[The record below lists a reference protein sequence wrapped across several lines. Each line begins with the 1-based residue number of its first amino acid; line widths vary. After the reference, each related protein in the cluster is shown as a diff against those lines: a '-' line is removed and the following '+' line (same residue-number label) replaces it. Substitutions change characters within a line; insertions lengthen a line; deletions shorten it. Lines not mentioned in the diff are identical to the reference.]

1 VDHSVLAELPD
12 GVVDQVAPQGR
23 STNQQSA
30 DADDGTV
37 GLRAGALALRRW
49 CFPAEPYARVALFR
63 TIIYLFVIFDIR
75 RLVNDVVPKGYVP
88 AELYQPVLIPR
99 VLHLPAPSPFI
110 VHTLQA
116 VLVGGCL
123 LAAAGFLPRLAG
135 WAVALAFTWWLF
147 IDMSYGKVD
156 HDHLALLVAL
166 YVLPTIGPSVAR
178 PRSPRVGPV
187 ALAPR
192 YVLGR
197 PRTSST
203 PGSLRPRQSSSGP
216 RATVKGPPTRDTSG
230 TRGDRRWAA
239 GDIWRRW
246 VATSG
251 WHDMVR
257 TEAVG
262 WALRCVQVAVV
273 ATYFLSAWAKIR
285 VGGWHWPTGAT
296 FAWAVD
302 RRGTAL
308 ADPVLNYPWVLVAGQ
323 WMLITAEALSPIV
336 FFLRGRWRAAFI
348 GFWLMFHLTTYLA
361 ITIHFL
367 PTAVGWLAFAPLE
380 RTRDGAARLYRRV
393 RGALTRPAV
402 VRETPEPVA
411 PQS

>member
-1 VDHSVLAELPD
+1 MTTTARPGQAGEPGRRRPVSSRPSTDATTDAVGRDSTLARPPQPSVDQSVRTELAN
-12 GVVDQVAPQGR
+12 GVVEQVAPYRRPNSQP
-23 STNQQSA
+23 SA
-30 DADDGTV
+30 GTGDARGT

-49 CFPAEPYARVALFR
+49 WFPAEPYARAAVLR

-88 AELYQPVLIPR
+88 AELYQPVLVPR
-99 VLHLPAPSPFI
+99 VLQLPAPNPFI

-116 VLVGGCL
+116 VIVGGCL
-123 LAAAGFLPRLAG
+123 IAAAGLLPRLAG

-166 YVLPTIGPSVAR
+166 YVLPTIGF
-178 PRSPRVGPV
+178 
-187 ALAPR
+187 
-192 YVLGR
+192 
-197 PRTSST
+197 
-203 PGSLRPRQSSSGP
+203 
-216 RATVKGPPTRDTSG
+216 SG
-230 TRGDRRWAA
+230 TRRDRRWAV
-239 GDIWRRW
+239 GDIRRRW

-251 WHDMVR
+251 WRDMAR
-257 TEAVG
+257 TESVG

-273 ATYFLSAWAKIR
+273 ATYFFSAWAKIR

-308 ADPVLNYPWVLVAGQ
+308 SDPVLNYPWVLVAGQ
-323 WMLITAEALSPIV
+323 WVLILAEALSPLV
-336 FFLRGRWRAAFI
+336 FVLRGRWRAAFI
-348 GFWLMFHLTTYLA
+348 GFWLMFHLTTYLS
-361 ITIHFL
+361 ISIHFL

-380 RTRDGAARLYRRV
+380 RVRAGASRVYRRV
-393 RGALTRPAV
+393 RGALTRPGV
-402 VRETPEPVA
+402 VRDTLEPIT

>member
-1 VDHSVLAELPD
+1 VVEL
-12 GVVDQVAPQGR
+12 VAPQRRADSQPSAGAGGGR
-23 STNQQSA
+23 EA
-30 DADDGTV
+30 GV
-37 GLRAGALALRRW
+37 LAGALALRRW
-49 CFPAEPYARVALFR
+49 WFPADPYARVALFR

-88 AELYQPVLIPR
+88 AELYQPVLVPR
-99 VLHLPAPSPFI
+99 VLHLPAPNPFI

-116 VLVGGCL
+116 VLVVGCL
-123 LAAAGFLPRLAG
+123 IAAAGFLPRLAG

-166 YVLPTIGPSVAR
+166 YVLPTIGPN
-178 PRSPRVGPV
+178 G
-187 ALAPR
+187 
-192 YVLGR
+192 
-197 PRTSST
+197 
-203 PGSLRPRQSSSGP
+203 
-216 RATVKGPPTRDTSG
+216 TRD
-230 TRGDRRWAA
+230 DRHRAA
-239 GDIWRRW
+239 SDIWRRW
-246 VATSG
+246 AATSG
-251 WHDMVR
+251 WRDVAR

-323 WMLITAEALSPIV
+323 WMLITAEALSPLV
-336 FFLRGRWRAAFI
+336 FVLRGRWRAAFI
-348 GFWLMFHLTTYLA
+348 GFWLMFHLTTYLS

-380 RTRDGAARLYRRV
+380 RTRDGVAGLYGRV
-393 RGALTRPAV
+393 RGAMTRARAV
-402 VRETPEPVA
+402 RDVPEPVA
-411 PQS
+411 PQN

>member
-1 VDHSVLAELPD
+1 MTTTARPGQAGEPGTNRPSSRR
-12 GVVDQVAPQGR
+12 R
-23 STNQQSA
+23 STSAAGPPGSAFDRPAQHSA
-30 DADDGTV
+30 DQSVRADLLDDVAAQERSDNQRRAGAGAGSGA

-49 CFPAEPYARVALFR
+49 WFPPEPYARAAMFR
-63 TIIYLFVIFDIR
+63 TIIYLFVIFDIQ

-88 AELYQPVLIPR
+88 AELYQPVLLPR
-99 VLHLPAPSPFI
+99 VLHLPAPNPFI

-116 VLVGGCL
+116 VLIVGCL
-123 LAAAGFLPRLAG
+123 IVAAGFLPRLAG

-166 YVLPTIGPSVAR
+166 YVLPTIGA
-178 PRSPRVGPV
+178 
-187 ALAPR
+187 
-192 YVLGR
+192 
-197 PRTSST
+197 SST
-203 PGSLRPRQSSSGP
+203 CGG
-216 RATVKGPPTRDTSG
+216 
-230 TRGDRRWAA
+230 RRWAVE
-239 GDIWRRW
+239 DISRRW

-251 WHDMVR
+251 WRDMAR

-262 WALRCVQVAVV
+262 WALRSVQVAVV

-323 WMLITAEALSPIV
+323 WMLITAEALSPLV
-336 FFLRGRWRAAFI
+336 FVLRGRWRAAFI
-348 GFWLMFHLTTYLA
+348 GFWLMFHLTTYLS

-380 RTRDGAARLYRRV
+380 RTRDGVARLDRRV
-393 RGALTRPAV
+393 RGALTRPGV
-402 VRETPEPVA
+402 VRDRPEPVG
-411 PQS
+411 PQN

>member
-1 VDHSVLAELPD
+1 MTIDH
-12 GVVDQVAPQGR
+12 VAAQGR
-23 STNQQSA
+23 SDSQQSTA
-30 DADDGTV
+30 AGDGSDA
-37 GLRAGALALRRW
+37 GLRAGVLALRRW
-49 CFPAEPYARVALFR
+49 WFPPEPYARAALFR
-63 TIIYLFVIFDIR
+63 TIIYLFVIFDIQ

-88 AELYQPVLIPR
+88 AELYQPVLLPR
-99 VLHLPAPSPFI
+99 VLHLPAPNPFI
-110 VHTLQA
+110 VHALQA
-116 VLVGGCL
+116 VLIVGCL
-123 LAAAGFLPRLAG
+123 IAAAGFLPRLAG

-166 YVLPTIGPSVAR
+166 YVLPTIG
-178 PRSPRVGPV
+178 
-187 ALAPR
+187 
-192 YVLGR
+192 
-197 PRTSST
+197 TS
-203 PGSLRPRQSSSGP
+203 RI
-216 RATVKGPPTRDTSG
+216 
-230 TRGDRRWAA
+230 RGDRRWAVE
-239 GDIWRRW
+239 DIWRRW

-251 WHDMVR
+251 WRDMAR

-323 WMLITAEALSPIV
+323 WMLITAEALSPLV
-336 FFLRGRWRAAFI
+336 FVLRGRWRAAFI
-348 GFWLMFHLTTYLA
+348 GFWLMFHLTTYLS

-380 RTRDGAARLYRRV
+380 RTRDGVACLYGRV
-393 RGALTRPAV
+393 RGAMTRARAV
-402 VRETPEPVA
+402 RDAPEPVA
-411 PQS
+411 PQN

>member
-1 VDHSVLAELPD
+1 MITPARPGQSGDPGGGRPASSHPSVDARGRGSATTEPPRPCADPSVRSKPPGAVLEEVAQKGGSPGQPTAGTRDGRGAPRPAALA
-12 GVVDQVAPQGR
+12 
-23 STNQQSA
+23 
-30 DADDGTV
+30 
-37 GLRAGALALRRW
+37 LRPPALALRRW
-49 CFPAEPYARVALFR
+49 WFPAEPYARAAVFR

-88 AELYQPVLIPR
+88 ADLYQPVLLPR
-99 VLHLPAPSPFI
+99 VLHLPAPNPFI
-110 VHTLQA
+110 VHALQA
-116 VLVGGCL
+116 VIVAGCL
-123 LAAAGFLPRLAG
+123 IAAAGLLPRLAG

-166 YVLPTIGPSVAR
+166 YVLPTIGRGSAR
-178 PRSPRVGPV
+178 
-187 ALAPR
+187 
-192 YVLGR
+192 
-197 PRTSST
+197 
-203 PGSLRPRQSSSGP
+203 
-216 RATVKGPPTRDTSG
+216 RD
-230 TRGDRRWAA
+230 RGWT
-239 GDIWRRW
+239 GEDIWRRW
-246 VATSG
+246 AAASG
-251 WHDMVR
+251 WREMAR

-308 ADPVLNYPWVLVAGQ
+308 ADPVLNYPWVLIAGQ
-323 WMLITAEALSPIV
+323 WMLILAEALSPIV
-336 FFLRGRWRAAFI
+336 FVLRGRWRAAFI

-367 PTAVGWLAFAPLE
+367 PTAVCWLAFAPLE
-380 RTRDGAARLYRRV
+380 QTRDGVGRASKRV
-393 RGALTRPAV
+393 RNALARPR
-402 VRETPEPVA
+402 VRDTPEPIT
-411 PQS
+411 PQT

>member
-1 VDHSVLAELPD
+1 MTTTARPGQAGEPGRRRPISSRPATDATTDATTDAVGRGSALARPHQHSIDQSVRAELAD
-12 GVVDQVAPQGR
+12 GVVEQVAPQRRPNSQPSAGTGDGR
-23 STNQQSA
+23 
-30 DADDGTV
+30 GT

-49 CFPAEPYARVALFR
+49 WFPAEPYARAAVLR

-99 VLHLPAPSPFI
+99 VLQLPAPNPFI

-116 VLVGGCL
+116 VIVAGCL
-123 LAAAGFLPRLAG
+123 IAAAGLLPRLAG

-166 YVLPTIGPSVAR
+166 YVLPTIGS
-178 PRSPRVGPV
+178 
-187 ALAPR
+187 
-192 YVLGR
+192 
-197 PRTSST
+197 
-203 PGSLRPRQSSSGP
+203 
-216 RATVKGPPTRDTSG
+216 SG
-230 TRGDRRWAA
+230 TRGDRRWAV

-251 WHDMVR
+251 WRDMAR

-262 WALRCVQVAVV
+262 WALRCAQVAVV

-308 ADPVLNYPWVLVAGQ
+308 SDPVLNYPWVLVAGQ
-323 WMLITAEALSPIV
+323 WMLILAEALSPVV
-336 FFLRGRWRAAFI
+336 FVLRGRWRAAFI
-348 GFWLMFHLTTYLA
+348 GFWLMFHLTTYLS

-380 RTRDGAARLYRRV
+380 RARDGAAHVYRRV
-393 RGALTRPAV
+393 RGALTRPQL
-402 VRETPEPVA
+402 VRDTPEPIT

>member
-1 VDHSVLAELPD
+1 MTTTARPGQAGEPGRRRPVSSRPSTDAATDATTDAAGRDSTLARPPQPSVDQSVRTELAN
-12 GVVDQVAPQGR
+12 GVVEQVAPYRRPNSQPSAGTGDGR
-23 STNQQSA
+23 
-30 DADDGTV
+30 GTA
-37 GLRAGALALRRW
+37 LRAGALALRRW
-49 CFPAEPYARVALFR
+49 WFPAEPYARAAVLR

-88 AELYQPVLIPR
+88 AELYQPVLVPR
-99 VLHLPAPSPFI
+99 VLQLPAPNPFI

-116 VLVGGCL
+116 VIVGGCL
-123 LAAAGFLPRLAG
+123 IAAAGLLPRLAG

-166 YVLPTIGPSVAR
+166 YVLPTIGF
-178 PRSPRVGPV
+178 
-187 ALAPR
+187 
-192 YVLGR
+192 
-197 PRTSST
+197 
-203 PGSLRPRQSSSGP
+203 
-216 RATVKGPPTRDTSG
+216 SG
-230 TRGDRRWAA
+230 TRRDRRSPV
-239 GDIWRRW
+239 GGIRRRW

-251 WHDMVR
+251 WRDMAR
-257 TEAVG
+257 TESVG

-273 ATYFLSAWAKIR
+273 ATYFFSAWAKIR

-308 ADPVLNYPWVLVAGQ
+308 SDPVLNYPWVLVAGQ
-323 WMLITAEALSPIV
+323 WMLILAEALSPLV
-336 FFLRGRWRAAFI
+336 FVLRGRWRAAFI
-348 GFWLMFHLTTYLA
+348 GFWLMFHLTTYLS
-361 ITIHFL
+361 ISIHFL

-380 RTRDGAARLYRRV
+380 RVRAGASRVYRRV
-393 RGALTRPAV
+393 RGALTRPGV
-402 VRETPEPVA
+402 VRDTLEPIT

>member
-1 VDHSVLAELPD
+1 MTTTARPGQAGEPGRRRPVSSRPSTDATTDAVGRDSTLARPPQPSVDQSVRTELAN
-12 GVVDQVAPQGR
+12 GVVEQVAPYRRPNSQP
-23 STNQQSA
+23 SA
-30 DADDGTV
+30 GTGDARGT

-49 CFPAEPYARVALFR
+49 WFPAEPYARAAVLR

-88 AELYQPVLIPR
+88 AELYQPVLVPR
-99 VLHLPAPSPFI
+99 VLQLPAPNPFI

-116 VLVGGCL
+116 VIVGGCL
-123 LAAAGFLPRLAG
+123 IAAAGLLPRLAG

-166 YVLPTIGPSVAR
+166 YVLPTIGF
-178 PRSPRVGPV
+178 
-187 ALAPR
+187 
-192 YVLGR
+192 
-197 PRTSST
+197 
-203 PGSLRPRQSSSGP
+203 
-216 RATVKGPPTRDTSG
+216 SG
-230 TRGDRRWAA
+230 TRRDRRWAV
-239 GDIWRRW
+239 GDIRRRW

-251 WHDMVR
+251 WRDMAR
-257 TEAVG
+257 TESVG

-273 ATYFLSAWAKIR
+273 ATYFFSAWAKIR

-308 ADPVLNYPWVLVAGQ
+308 SDPVLNYPWVLVAGQ
-323 WMLITAEALSPIV
+323 WVLILAEALSPLV
-336 FFLRGRWRAAFI
+336 FVLRGRWRAAFI
-348 GFWLMFHLTTYLA
+348 GFWLMFHLTTYLS
-361 ITIHFL
+361 ISIHFL
-367 PTAVGWLAFAPLE
+367 PTAVGWLTFAPLE
-380 RTRDGAARLYRRV
+380 RVRAGASRVYRRV
-393 RGALTRPAV
+393 RGALTRPGV
-402 VRETPEPVA
+402 VRDTLEPIT

>member
-1 VDHSVLAELPD
+1 
-12 GVVDQVAPQGR
+12 VVEQVAPYRRPNSQP
-23 STNQQSA
+23 SA
-30 DADDGTV
+30 GTGDARGT

-49 CFPAEPYARVALFR
+49 WFPAEPYARAAVFR

-88 AELYQPVLIPR
+88 AELYQPVLVPR
-99 VLHLPAPSPFI
+99 VLQLPAPNPFI

-116 VLVGGCL
+116 VIVAGCL
-123 LAAAGFLPRLAG
+123 IAAAGLLPRLAG

-166 YVLPTIGPSVAR
+166 YVLPTIG
-178 PRSPRVGPV
+178 
-187 ALAPR
+187 L
-192 YVLGR
+192 
-197 PRTSST
+197 
-203 PGSLRPRQSSSGP
+203 
-216 RATVKGPPTRDTSG
+216 SG
-230 TRGDRRWAA
+230 TRRDRRWAV
-239 GDIWRRW
+239 GDIRRRW

-251 WHDMVR
+251 WRDMAR
-257 TEAVG
+257 TESVG

-273 ATYFLSAWAKIR
+273 ATYFFSAWAKIR

-308 ADPVLNYPWVLVAGQ
+308 SDPVLNYPWVLVAGQ
-323 WMLITAEALSPIV
+323 WMLILAEALSPLV
-336 FFLRGRWRAAFI
+336 FVLRGRWRAAFI
-348 GFWLMFHLTTYLA
+348 GFWLMFHLTTYLS
-361 ITIHFL
+361 ISIHFL

-380 RTRDGAARLYRRV
+380 RVRAGASRVYRRV
-393 RGALTRPAV
+393 RGALTRPGV
-402 VRETPEPVA
+402 VRDTLEPIT